1 MSDGVK
7 VCLIWLPNE
16 NVCAAVCERER
27 VRGGRREGKKGDRV
41 K

>member
-16 NVCAAVCERER
+16 NVCAAVYERESER
-27 VRGGRREGKKGDRV
+27 W
-41 K
+41 